1 MGSRKAHALE
11 CNLLVV
17 RGVGR
22 SEVVTGRLRVIG
34 HAATL
39 PCAIEGQRHPVGAP
53 TAENARPS
61 EQARGSVATATVAT
75 LATVGVSS
83 AQFVSTNLGDGDESA
98 LDSRRSGC
106 RYSLPASTWAHNPP
120 DHRPAADF
128 QATRARGVAR
138 RAAPG
143 RSLFLARR
151 RTR

>member
-61 EQARGSVATATVAT
+61 KQARGSVATATVAT
-75 LATVGVSS
+75 LATVGAFGRSRLGL
-83 AQFVSTNLGDGDESA
+83 TKLTDLGDGDESA

-106 RYSLPASTWAHNPP
+106 RYSLPASTWAHSPP

-128 QATRARGVAR
+128 RATRARRVAR

-143 RSLFLARR
+143 RSL
-151 RTR
+151 

>member
-39 PCAIEGQRHPVGAP
+39 PFAIEGQRHPVGAP

-61 EQARGSVATATVAT
+61 ERAKGSVASATVAT
-75 LATVGVSS
+75 VGARGRSRLGL
-83 AQFVSTNLGDGDESA
+83 TKLTGLGDGDESA

-106 RYSLPASTWAHNPP
+106 RYGLPASTWAHNPP
-120 DHRPAADF
+120 DHRAA
-128 QATRARGVAR
+128 A
-138 RAAPG
+138 
-143 RSLFLARR
+143 
-151 RTR
+151 